1 MCGSSLA
8 PQRPNVG
15 SPWVSDVQNPLTNRL
30 SQVLTALNPDFHASA
45 IFSHVSS
52 PLWMVNRQNFQVTGR
67 RRRRAR
73 AEFEK
78 ARRSTKSRAEKSGE
92 SWVSTGRNGER
103 WCFYQQTWWKM
114 LVSWCEKWIKM
125 VAEVSEIVILIYFNC
140 DAMGIST
147 TWW

>member
-78 ARRSTKSRAEKSGE
+78 ARRSTKAGPRNRVNHGFQPAEMVKDGAFTSKHDE
-92 SWVSTGRNGER
+92 RCWFHDVKNG
-103 WCFYQQTWWKM
+103 
-114 LVSWCEKWIKM
+114 
-125 VAEVSEIVILIYFNC
+125 
-140 DAMGIST
+140 
-147 TWW
+147 

>member
-73 AEFEK
+73 AEFKK
-78 ARRSTKSRAEKSGE
+78 ARRSTKSQREIG
-92 SWVSTGRNGER
+92 WIMG
-103 WCFYQQTWWKM
+103 FYPQKWWKM
-114 LVSWCEKWIKM
+114 VLLPANMMKDGGFMMWKM
-125 VAEVSEIVILIYFNC
+125 AAEVSEIVILIYFNC